1 MAGLF
6 KLTDVILI
14 EPTIRNFIP
23 KDINVC
29 VAVGSS
35 VFMVEPNP
43 MHQFVHDGSS
53 LIRITAGWKSDS
65 MCSFAFIV
73 TKARWITT
81 ETVGCKTILTDRSI
95 AVNCNKISF
104 YVILFSVKS
113 VDLDVVLLVGSRNK
127 PDAGVLVVVV
137 HGVTYGAP
145 GLVIWL
151 RHIPLIIKIQKEK
164 RIRKWEV
171 YTKCGVDDVR
181 NFTWIGPLFVYVSI
195 LIR

>member
-1 MAGLF
+1 
-6 KLTDVILI
+6 
-14 EPTIRNFIP
+14 
-23 KDINVC
+23 
-29 VAVGSS
+29 
-35 VFMVEPNP
+35 MVEPNP

-53 LIRITAGWKSDS
+53 LIRVTAGWKSDS

-73 TKARWITT
+73 TKSRWITT

-95 AVNCNKISF
+95 AVNSNKMF
-104 YVILFSVKS
+104 ILFSVKS
-113 VDLDVVLLVGSRNK
+113 VDLDVVLLIGSRNK

-181 NFTWIGPLFVYVSI
+181 NFIRIGPLLVYVSI

>member
-1 MAGLF
+1 
-6 KLTDVILI
+6 
-14 EPTIRNFIP
+14 
-23 KDINVC
+23 
-29 VAVGSS
+29 
-35 VFMVEPNP
+35 MVESNP

-53 LIRITAGWKSDS
+53 LIRITAGWKSDF

-73 TKARWITT
+73 TKARWITA

-95 AVNCNKISF
+95 TVNSNKMS
-104 YVILFSVKS
+104 ILFSVKS

-127 PDAGVLVVVV
+127 PNAGVLVVVI
-137 HGVTYGAP
+137 HGVTYGAS

-151 RHIPLIIKIQKEK
+151 RHITLIIKIQKEK

-171 YTKCGVDDVR
+171 CTKCGVYDVR
-181 NFTWIGPLFVYVSI
+181 NFTWIGPLLVYVSI

>member
-1 MAGLF
+1 
-6 KLTDVILI
+6 
-14 EPTIRNFIP
+14 
-23 KDINVC
+23 
-29 VAVGSS
+29 
-35 VFMVEPNP
+35 MVEPNP

-73 TKARWITT
+73 TKSRWITT

-95 AVNCNKISF
+95 AVNKPS
-104 YVILFSVKS
+104 ILFSVKS

-181 NFTWIGPLFVYVSI
+181 NFTWIGPLLVYVSI

>member
-1 MAGLF
+1 
-6 KLTDVILI
+6 
-14 EPTIRNFIP
+14 
-23 KDINVC
+23 
-29 VAVGSS
+29 
-35 VFMVEPNP
+35 MVEPNP

-53 LIRITAGWKSDS
+53 LIRVTAGWKSDS

-73 TKARWITT
+73 TKARWITA

-95 AVNCNKISF
+95 AVNKPS
-104 YVILFSVKS
+104 ILFSVKS
-113 VDLDVVLLVGSRNK
+113 GDLDVVLLIGSRNK